1 MSIEGDEGGECP
13 KLDITYENIKKL
25 IFDYRKIHFIN
36 IDYALNIKEYISGEF
51 CYAKVKSVSS
61 ELTIDRFS
69 VSQTNQYDGKWIGF
83 GLFMCASYTPNLAY
97 RISSPYLNRLITGR
111 KSLKLANFEDKDHSY
126 KEIFAKN

>member
-69 VSQTNQYDGKWIGF
+69 VSQTNQYDGK
-83 GLFMCASYTPNLAY
+83 
-97 RISSPYLNRLITGR
+97 
-111 KSLKLANFEDKDHSY
+111 
-126 KEIFAKN
+126 